1 MEKIYKY
8 IFDDQEIIIIND
20 NNNFWFYGLSIGE
33 ILEYTNI
40 HKALKT
46 HIPKK
51 YKKYYA
57 ELRTDKKIHGQ
68 TIFISE
74 SGLFRLIMKSKQSN
88 ALEFQDWITDT
99 LLPELRINNEFK
111 LSSEISNNITLL
123 LNNYAKLKTENKT
136 LKNLLHNNKHV
147 KNGIVYAKESETT
160 NKINYKIGS
169 TENSVNRE
177 KVYKTGH
184 IINNDY
190 VYYIEVNNI
199 KLAEKIIR
207 DKLYKY
213 RINSTTEIFNCSLN
227 TIKQIFNKTKELIDL
242 NLDEDINSSSDS
254 ESDIITESIIKI
266 KKTKR
271 KLLKKTSK

>member
-1 MEKIYKY
+1 MDKIYKY

-20 NNNFWFYGLSIGE
+20 NNNYWFHGLSIGG

-46 HIPKK
+46 HIPVR

-57 ELRTDKKIHGQ
+57 DLRSDKKIHGQ

-74 SGLFRLIMKSKQSN
+74 PGLFRLIMKSKQPN
-88 ALEFQDWITDT
+88 ALEFQDWITDE
-99 LLPELRINNEFK
+99 LLPELRKNNEYK
-111 LSSEISNNITLL
+111 LSTEISNNINIL
-123 LNNYAKLKTENKT
+123 LNSYAKLKTENKN

-147 KNGIVYAKESETT
+147 KNGIVYAKQSETT
-160 NKINYKIGS
+160 DKINYKIGS

-184 IINNDY
+184 VINNDY

-242 NLDEDINSSSDS
+242 NLDEDISSSLDTN
-254 ESDIITESIIKI
+254 SDIITKSIKKI
-266 KKTKR
+266 KKIKK
-271 KLLKKTSK
+271 KLSNK